1 MLPPKAHLRE
11 ANLQWGQNQRGL
23 AQAGYYLHILEF
35 GDNLKVNKSS
45 FVEIVDMLRV
55 FYIVILLAKSPVK
68 ISQNFPSCTGV
79 VCVKSL
85 LSEA

>member
-11 ANLQWGQNQRGL
+11 ANLQWGQRQRGL
-23 AQAGYYLHILEF
+23 AQAGYEF

-55 FYIVILLAKSPVK
+55 FYIVILLAKPLVK
-68 ISQNFPSCTGV
+68 ISQN
-79 VCVKSL
+79 SL
-85 LSEA
+85 HAPGLFV